1 MTPQSKPKSHG
12 EAQAANVNAAIGHTI
27 PTLPSQRD
35 PFEARLAQTWGDGLR
50 RWADGDCRVCGASIG
65 VQHIAVGV
73 GDGATVDVLVTNCPD
88 CEPLV
93 VAHYNPERQ
102 QQQEAQSMHPRWDKD
117 CPPRFQDAILAD
129 APAPAHC
136 DAIAAGRVLTWRP
149 QNGRGLVITGPSG
162 IGKTHTVWRLAR
174 DLEDAGCGPIV
185 ISSIDLFR
193 ELATS
198 AKELTKAKWL
208 LRCGVLIIDDLGKE
222 RLTPGACAVMHE
234 LIDERTNHYRATVIT
249 TRYTG
254 PAFVGRFGEPEIGE
268 DIRGRIAATCDHIHF
283 KAAEQRTAA

>member
-1 MTPQSKPKSHG
+1 MNAAKPKSHG

-27 PTLPSQRD
+27 PALPSQRD
-35 PFEARLAQTWGDGLR
+35 QFEARLAQTWGDGLR
-50 RWADGDCRVCGASIG
+50 RWQEGDCRVCGSHIG
-65 VQHIAVGV
+65 MEYISFAL
-73 GDGATVDVLVTNCPD
+73 GDSPAVDVLATNCPD

-93 VAHYNPERQ
+93 VAHYNPERHLQ
-102 QQQEAQSMHPRWDKD
+102 TEEQSMHPRWDKD
-117 CPPRFQDAILAD
+117 CPPRFRDAIITD

-136 DAIAAGRVLTWRP
+136 DAIAAGRVLAWRP
-149 QNGRGLVITGPSG
+149 QDGRGLVITGPSG

-198 AKELTKAKWL
+198 AKELTKARWL

-234 LIDERTNHYRATVIT
+234 LIDERVNHYRPTVIT

-254 PAFVGRFGEPEIGE
+254 KAFLDRFAEAELGE
-268 DIRGRIAATCDHIHF
+268 DIRGRIAGTCDHIHF
-283 KAAEQRTAA
+283 RARDTA